1 MSTYSTLIEAW
12 GCDSFKNKKRKK
24 KKRRPKREQ
33 YQDYKEISQGTEIL
47 NEKGQN
53 IYKPSYKRT
62 KRRNRAQY
70 DSNPSMNINR
80 MKQSSRSVDPIR
92 IKLEEEEAD
101 YEGYNS
107 SDYDQYELEDD
118 RDLTI
123 TSQKE
128 YNGERNAWG
137 TRDTRD
143 TSVMQDDYEPEE
155 TPYEEC
161 NENRQYE
168 RVEQEQVDQ
177 VQQDQQYYQLDSN
190 AISRLY
196 NILDKLESDTGGG
209 ENMYDVLLFI
219 FFGVFILFIIDYM
232 YKIGVKTSSN
242 L

>member
-12 GCDSFKNKKRKK
+12 GCENFKNKKRKK
-24 KKRRPKREQ
+24 KKRQPKREQ

-47 NEKGQN
+47 NETGQN

-80 MKQSSRSVDPIR
+80 MKQSSRSVEPIR

-123 TSQKE
+123 TPQNE
-128 YNGERNAWG
+128 YDGNRNAQ
-137 TRDTRD
+137 D
-143 TSVMQDDYEPEE
+143 TSVMQEAYEPDE
-155 TPYEEC
+155 TLYEEGSDVD
-161 NENRQYE
+161 RQYE
-168 RVEQEQVDQ
+168 RVEQVNQ